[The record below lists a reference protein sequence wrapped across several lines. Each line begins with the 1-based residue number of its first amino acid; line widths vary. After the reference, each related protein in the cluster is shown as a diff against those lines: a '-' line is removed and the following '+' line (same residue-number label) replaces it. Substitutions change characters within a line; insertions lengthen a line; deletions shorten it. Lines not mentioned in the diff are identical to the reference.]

1 MSKPLSSISAKI
13 FVGYACIL
21 VISVIAALVLSGTS
35 REVQGRVT
43 VFVDSTLPQ
52 LAQTE
57 RVQGA
62 LKELEIAAFS
72 LYGTTTNTRQ
82 FENQRKDINETLN
95 RELQRL
101 SAKPEGRALN
111 GDIEQVNNSLDSLF
125 SIMDAESIDWDGARE
140 ELGRLSKACADVQTT
155 LDRIKNTISSE
166 ASKSSDQILKDL
178 SSSQM
183 LVLILVF
190 VIALVSVLA
199 YVFARRQVSEPI
211 NELASDLVF
220 VADSRDLTRRLPV
233 NSEDEVGQA
242 ARSMNQLLSLFR
254 EGMAEVATVIG
265 GISQSINTLDH
276 ASTSSDSSVIQLNA
290 NIEQLVGLMQSLDS
304 QIEHSALRS
313 RSASEVAQRG
323 AEEVRSGAHE
333 VAQTSKSIETLAGDI
348 EQTAA
353 MLLQLRTSGDQV
365 SNVVGTI
372 AEIADQTNLLA
383 LNAAIEAA
391 RAGETGRGFAV
402 VADEVRTLASR
413 TQASTQEI
421 NTMLAAIVNSIT
433 ASVETMS
440 SNQELAHRSVDL
452 AKGTVNSLSAIQQT
466 ILDLSEESHQV
477 ANLAV
482 EAKQEVGTVMTKV
495 EAFKEL
501 GTSVAEGSSE
511 IDSAS
516 KALSGFSNSLEGL
529 TERFKV

>member
-21 VISVIAALVLSGTS
+21 VISVIAAIVLSGTS
-35 REVQGRVT
+35 QEVRGRVS

-57 RVQGA
+57 RVQMA

-72 LYGTTTNTRQ
+72 LYGTTTSTDQ
-82 FENQRKDINETLN
+82 FQSQRSEINQTLN
-95 RELQRL
+95 RDIRSL
-101 SAKPEGRALN
+101 SAKPEGRPLN
-111 GDIEQVNNSLDSLF
+111 DKLDQVNSSLDALYQV
-125 SIMDAESIDWDGARE
+125 MNGETIDWDAARD
-140 ELGRLSKACADVQTT
+140 ELGTLSKACLDAQDT
-155 LDRIKNTISSE
+155 LGRIKTTISQE

-178 SSSQM
+178 SNSQMWVLM
-183 LVLILVF
+183 LVL
-190 VIALVSVLA
+190 VIAMVSVLA
-199 YVFARRQVSEPI
+199 YVFARRQVSGPI

-220 VADSRDLTRRLPV
+220 VADSRDLTRQLPI
-233 NSEDEVGQA
+233 SSDDEVGQA
-242 ARSMNQLLSLFR
+242 AQSMNHLLSLFR
-254 EGMAEVATVIG
+254 EGMTEVSLVIG
-265 GISQSINTLDH
+265 GISQSINTLDR

-290 NIEQLVGLMQSLDS
+290 NIEQLVALMQSLDS
-304 QIEHSALRS
+304 QIEHSAMLS

-323 AEEVRSGAHE
+323 AEEVRSGAIE
-333 VAQTSKSIETLAGDI
+333 VAQTSKSIDTLATDI
-348 EQTAA
+348 EATAA

-372 AEIADQTNLLA
+372 SEIADQTNLLA

-421 NTMLAAIVNSIT
+421 NTMLATIVNSIT

-452 AKGTVNSLSAIQQT
+452 AKGTVTSLSAIQQT
-466 ILDLSEESHQV
+466 IMDLSEESHQV
-477 ANLAV
+477 ANLAG
-482 EAKQEVGTVMTKV
+482 EAKQEVSTVMSQV

-511 IDSAS
+511 IDEAS
-516 KALSGFSNSLEGL
+516 KALSGFSDSLAGL
-529 TERFKV
+529 TNKFKV